1 MTYIRHDENNTQ
13 VNPQPGS
20 ASTSYLG
27 GTTGWSS
34 VTYYDFNAD
43 YIAYTYNSAAGIG
56 TRTPSAYQR
65 HDINNNPVGVGSY
78 QRHDINNNPIT
89 SP

>member
-13 VNPQPGS
+13 VHLQPGS

-34 VTYYDFNAD
+34 VTHYDFNAD
-43 YIAYTYNSAAGIG
+43 YIAYTYNSVAGIG
-56 TRTPSAYQR
+56 TRTPAAYQR
-65 HDINNNPVGVGSY
+65 HDANNNPVGIGTY
-78 QRHDINNNPIT
+78 QRYDVNNSPIT
-89 SP
+89 TP